1 MKVMWMRVLKK
12 IRWSI
17 KKTSKEKKRLLLNGV
32 MALVIGA
39 MAGGYIGKN
48 AAMKDVE
55 KRIAVA
61 TEQVKKEEQK
71 QKEETK
77 PESDTPKEEPDESK
91 VVLPWNLV
99 LVNEDHPMEEGYVPE
114 LVQLQGDS
122 YVDERI
128 VDSARQ
134 MMEDAKEAGM
144 KLVLCSAYRSVKRQE
159 NVFNESMQ
167 DRLGQ
172 GMTYWEA
179 YVDTSKSVANPGKS
193 EHALGLALDLIS
205 NQYVEL
211 DKRQE
216 TTKEAK
222 WLKENCHKYGFILRY
237 PPAKMDITGIIY
249 EPWHYRYVGVEVA
262 TEIMES
268 GLTLEEYLQE
278 KYGFK

>member
-128 VDSARQ
+128 VDSAKQ

>member
-1 MKVMWMRVLKK
+1 MKVIWMRILKK

-17 KKTSKEKKRLLLNGV
+17 KKTSKEKKRV
-32 MALVIGA
+32 FCYSIIALALGA
-39 MAGGYIGKN
+39 LIGGYVSKN

-55 KRIAVA
+55 KRITVA

-71 QKEETK
+71 QLEETK
-77 PESDTPKEEPDESK
+77 KELDALKDAQDDKTVE
-91 VVLPWNLV
+91 LPWNLV
-99 LVNEDHPMEEGYVPE
+99 LVNEDHAMEEGYVPE
-114 LVQLQGDS
+114 LAQLQGES

-128 VDSARQ
+128 VDAARQ
-134 MMEDAKEAGM
+134 MLEDAEDAGM

-159 NVFNESMQ
+159 TVFNESMQ
-167 DRLGQ
+167 DRMSQ

-205 NQYVEL
+205 NQYLEL
-211 DKRQE
+211 DKNQE
-216 TTKEAK
+216 TTQEAK

-268 GLTLEEYLQE
+268 GLTLEEYLE
-278 KYGFK
+278 NKYDFK

>member
-1 MKVMWMRVLKK
+1 MKVIWMRILKK
-12 IRWSI
+12 IRWNI
-17 KKTSKEKKRLLLNGV
+17 KKTSKEKKRV
-32 MALVIGA
+32 FCYSIIALAVGA
-39 MAGGYIGKN
+39 LIGGYVSKN
-48 AAMKDVE
+48 VAMKDVE
-55 KRIAVA
+55 KRITVA

-71 QKEETK
+71 QLEETK
-77 PESDTPKEEPDESK
+77 KELDALKEEKDEGTT
-91 VVLPWNLV
+91 VLPWNLV
-99 LVNEDHPMEEGYVPE
+99 LVNEDHPMEEGYEPA
-114 LVQLQGDS
+114 LAQLQGES

-128 VDSARQ
+128 VDAARQ
-134 MMEDAKEAGM
+134 MLEDAEEAGM
-144 KLVLCSAYRSVKRQE
+144 NLVLCSAYRSVKRQE

-167 DRLGQ
+167 DRMSQ

-205 NQYVEL
+205 NQYMEL
-211 DKRQE
+211 DKKQE

-237 PPAKMDITGIIY
+237 PPEKMDITGIIY

-268 GLTLEEYLQE
+268 GLTLEEYLQN
-278 KYGFK
+278 KYDFK